1 MCILIIILT
10 KIMIHIMTQN
20 TDNKDINKSVNVKTV
35 VKYFFWDILLMTIL
49 IINFIL
55 LIWDWFYSIELV
67 NQFFIENCPSFSS
80 VYDNIHA
87 NIKLIDLSFVAIYL
101 TDFIVGWIISVVKHK
116 EKKYSYPLT
125 HWYDLLGCIPSGSLI
140 FLRLLRVVSIIIRL
154 HKKRLIN
161 VGKLSIVKKG
171 ITIYSIIIEEI
182 SDRVVLNILNG
193 IRQNISMGTPV
204 SKLIF
209 SEIIE
214 PQKQKI
220 IDIVF
225 EKFKT
230 VSSLEYTAYKD
241 EIACYVKEK
250 TKEAISSNKEVS
262 LLTKVPVIGSQIKG
276 TLEKSV
282 SGTITGVIDNIA
294 GDLLSNQGQE
304 KLKTVSSEITDSVI
318 KDLEKDLR
326 PIITDIILATVD
338 IIAKTANVKQWKL
351 ANIENQI
358 MSAKNATHP
367 NEEKIKA
374 LEEKYNQILIEGF
387 FK

>member
-1 MCILIIILT
+1 MRILILILT
-10 KIMIHIMTQN
+10 KIILHVMTQT
-20 TDNKDINKSVNVKTV
+20 TDNKDFNKKEKVKTV

-67 NQFFIENCPSFSS
+67 NSFFIENCPGFSS
-80 VYDNIHA
+80 VYDDIHA

-101 TDFIVGWIISVVKHK
+101 TDFIAGWVISVVKHK

-154 HKKRLIN
+154 HKKHLIN
-161 VGKLSIVKKG
+161 VGKWSIVKKG

-193 IRQNISMGTPV
+193 IRHNISMGTPV

-209 SEIIE
+209 SDIIE

-230 VSSLEYTAYKD
+230 VSSAEYSAYKN
-241 EIACYVKEK
+241 EIAGYVKEK

-282 SGTITGVIDNIA
+282 SGTITGVIDNIT

-304 KLKTVSSEITDSVI
+304 KLKTVSTEITDSVI

-326 PIITDIILATVD
+326 PVITDIILATVD

-351 ANIENQI
+351 ANIETQI
-358 MSAKNATHP
+358 MSAKNAAVP

-374 LEEKYNQILIEGF
+374 LEEKYNQLLIEGF

>member
-1 MCILIIILT
+1 MRILILILT
-10 KIMIHIMTQN
+10 KIILHVMTQT
-20 TDNKDINKSVNVKTV
+20 TDNKDFNKKEKVKTV

-67 NQFFIENCPSFSS
+67 NSFFIENCPGFSS
-80 VYDNIHA
+80 VYDDIHA

-101 TDFIVGWIISVVKHK
+101 TDFIAGWVISVVKHK

-154 HKKRLIN
+154 HKKHLIN
-161 VGKLSIVKKG
+161 VGKWSIVKKG

-193 IRQNISMGTPV
+193 IRHNISMGTPV

-230 VSSLEYTAYKD
+230 VSSAEYSAYKN
-241 EIACYVKEK
+241 EIAGYVKEK
-250 TKEAISSNKEVS
+250 TKEAIASNKEVS

-282 SGTITGVIDNIA
+282 SGTITGVIDNIT

-304 KLKTVSSEITDSVI
+304 KLKTVSTEITDSVI

-326 PIITDIILATVD
+326 PVITDIILATVD

-351 ANIENQI
+351 ANIETQI
-358 MSAKNATHP
+358 MSAKNAAVP

-374 LEEKYNQILIEGF
+374 LEEKYNQLLIEGF

>member
-1 MCILIIILT
+1 
-10 KIMIHIMTQN
+10 MTQT
-20 TDNKDINKSVNVKTV
+20 TDNKDFNKKEKVKTV

-67 NQFFIENCPSFSS
+67 NSFFIENCPGFSS
-80 VYDNIHA
+80 VYDDIHA

-101 TDFIVGWIISVVKHK
+101 TDFIAGWVISVVKHK

-154 HKKRLIN
+154 HKKHLIN
-161 VGKLSIVKKG
+161 VGKWSIVKKG
-171 ITIYSIIIEEI
+171 ITIYNIIIEEI
-182 SDRVVLNILNG
+182 SDRVAILRNG
-193 IRQNISMGTPV
+193 IRHNISMGTPV

-209 SEIIE
+209 SDIIE

-230 VSSLEYTAYKD
+230 VSSAEYSAYKN
-241 EIACYVKEK
+241 EIAGYVKEK

-282 SGTITGVIDNIA
+282 SGTITGVIDNIT

-304 KLKTVSSEITDSVI
+304 KLKTVSTEITDSVI

-326 PIITDIILATVD
+326 PVITDIILATVD

-351 ANIENQI
+351 ANIETQI
-358 MSAKNATHP
+358 MSAKNAAVP

-374 LEEKYNQILIEGF
+374 LEEKYNQLLIEGF

>member
-1 MCILIIILT
+1 M
-10 KIMIHIMTQN
+10 
-20 TDNKDINKSVNVKTV
+20 
-35 VKYFFWDILLMTIL
+35 
-49 IINFIL
+49 
-55 LIWDWFYSIELV
+55 
-67 NQFFIENCPSFSS
+67 
-80 VYDNIHA
+80 
-87 NIKLIDLSFVAIYL
+87 
-101 TDFIVGWIISVVKHK
+101 
-116 EKKYSYPLT
+116 
-125 HWYDLLGCIPSGSLI
+125 LGCIPSGSLI

-161 VGKLSIVKKG
+161 VGKWSIVKKG
-171 ITIYSIIIEEI
+171 ITIYNIVMEEI

-209 SEIIE
+209 SQIIE

-225 EKFKT
+225 EKFNT
-230 VSSLEYTAYKD
+230 VSNLEYAAYKD
-241 EIACYVKEK
+241 EIASYVKAK

-262 LLTKVPVIGSQIKG
+262 LLTKMPVVGSQIKG

-294 GDLLSNQGQE
+294 GDLLSDTGQE
-304 KLKTVSSEITDSVI
+304 KLKNISTEITDSVT

-326 PIITDIILATVD
+326 PVITDIILATVD

-351 ANIENQI
+351 SNIENQI
-358 MSAKNATHP
+358 MNAKNSPYP

-374 LEEKYNQILIEGF
+374 LEEKYNQLLIEGF

>member
-1 MCILIIILT
+1 MRILILILT
-10 KIMIHIMTQN
+10 KIILHVMTQT
-20 TDNKDINKSVNVKTV
+20 TDNKDFNKKEKVKTV

-67 NQFFIENCPSFSS
+67 NSFFIENCPGFSS
-80 VYDNIHA
+80 VYDDIHA

-101 TDFIVGWIISVVKHK
+101 TDFIAGWVISVVKHK

-154 HKKRLIN
+154 HKKHLIN
-161 VGKLSIVKKG
+161 VGKWSIVKKG
-171 ITIYSIIIEEI
+171 ITIYNIIIEEI

-193 IRQNISMGTPV
+193 IRHNISMGTPV

-209 SEIIE
+209 SDIIE

-230 VSSLEYTAYKD
+230 VSSAEYSAYKN
-241 EIACYVKEK
+241 EIAGYVKEK

-282 SGTITGVIDNIA
+282 SGTITGVIDNIT

-304 KLKTVSSEITDSVI
+304 KLKTVSTEITDSVI

-326 PIITDIILATVD
+326 PVITDIILATVD

-351 ANIENQI
+351 ANIETQI
-358 MSAKNATHP
+358 MSAKNAAVP

-374 LEEKYNQILIEGF
+374 LEEKYNQLLIEGF